1 MASIQGRG
9 RGRGLIPRGAIGVST
24 VAVVFFVVGLA
35 ILIGI
40 FHGLTKTS
48 GGEVAVVRNGG
59 PFDNHR
65 IRQVIQPAS
74 GLTWIGW
81 WSSAHKYPAQQRF
94 YTITSDAGRGDRA
107 GVDVVHTP
115 TSDGV
120 NVGIEGTI
128 YFTLNLGDSALRQ
141 FDNKFG
147 TRKFRGLDGVLR
159 FPYDGDDGWSGFLD
173 SIVRPV
179 IDNDLREQIN
189 TFRCAELVSSCALVQ
204 NAGSAATAP
213 PANSTNKGLGGQ
225 SNNGNIA
232 KVQQAIN
239 SSLGVDLRQT
249 LGGDFFTGIRF
260 NLVRI
265 TLPAKLQGAVD
276 DAQAAFAQVTQAQAR
291 VQSAKA
297 DAEANRIRQRGYQ
310 DCPACARIDELKAIP
325 PNVQTY
331 APGAG
336 FAVTPAK

>member
-1 MASIQGRG
+1 MSEVIKRRRAPSA
-9 RGRGLIPRGAIGVST
+9 PV
-24 VAVVFFVVGLA
+24 VVGAFLA
-35 ILIGI
+35 FAVIGLVVLLGL

-65 IRQVIQPAS
+65 IRQTIQPAS
-74 GLTWIGW
+74 GLTWIGF
-81 WSSAHKYPAQQRF
+81 WSSVHKYPAQQRF
-94 YTITSDAGRGDRA
+94 YTITADAGRGERT

-120 NVGIEGTI
+120 NVGLEGTL
-128 YFTLNLGDSALRQ
+128 YFTLNLDQATLRT
-141 FDNKFG
+141 FDDKFG

-159 FPYDGDDGWSGFLD
+159 SPYDGDDGWSGFLD
-173 SIVRPV
+173 QIVRPV

-189 TFRCAELVSSCALVQ
+189 SFRCAELISSCALVQ
-204 NAGSAATAP
+204 NATSRRPVAGA
-213 PANSTNKGLGGQ
+213 G

-232 KVQQAIN
+232 KVQEAIN
-239 SSLGVDLRQT
+239 SSLGEDLRRT
-249 LGGDFFTGIRF
+249 LGADFLTDIRF
-260 NLVRI
+260 NLVRV
-265 TLPAKLQGAVD
+265 TLPPKVQVAVD

-291 VQSAKA
+291 VQSARA
-297 DAEANRIRQRGYQ
+297 DAAANRIRQRGYR

-325 PNVQTY
+325 PSVQTY

-336 FAVTPAK
+336 FAVTPGK

>member
-1 MASIQGRG
+1 MASREGRG
-9 RGRGLIPRGAIGVST
+9 RWRVTGRGIGSITGLGILMFVLGLIALIGVLGG
-24 VAVVFFVVGLA
+24 F
-35 ILIGI
+35 
-40 FHGLTKTS
+40 TKTT

-65 IRQVIQPAS
+65 IRQTIQPAS
-74 GLTWIGW
+74 GLTWMGW

-94 YTITSDAGRGDRA
+94 YTITADAGHGDRP

-128 YFTLNLGDSALRQ
+128 YFTLNLDQAALRS
-141 FDNKFG
+141 FDDKFG
-147 TRKFRGLDGVLR
+147 TRKFRGLDGALR

-173 SIVRPV
+173 QIVRPV

-189 TFRCAELVSSCALVQ
+189 SFRCSDLVSSCALVQ
-204 NAGSAATAP
+204 NGPRQASSSGAVP
-213 PANSTNKGLGGQ
+213 VNGGRT
-225 SNNGNIA
+225 NNGNIA
-232 KVQQAIN
+232 KVQEAIN
-239 SSLGVDLRQT
+239 SSLGQDLRGT
-249 LGGDFFTGIRF
+249 LRGDFFTGIRF

-265 TLPAKLQGAVD
+265 TLPSKLQAAVD

-291 VQSAKA
+291 VQSARA
-297 DAEANRIRQRGYQ
+297 DAEANRIRQRGYR

-325 PNVQTY
+325 PNVQTF

-336 FAVTPAK
+336 FSVTPGG

>member
-1 MASIQGRG
+1 MSVQGSG
-9 RGRGLIPRGAIGVST
+9 RRRGLLPRGPLGLGA
-24 VAVVFFVVGLA
+24 VAVAFFVVGL
-35 ILIGI
+35 ILLIGL
-40 FHGLTKTS
+40 FSGLTKTS

-65 IRQVIQPAS
+65 IRQLIQPAS

-81 WSSAHKYPAQQRF
+81 WSSVHKYPAQQRF
-94 YTITSDAGRGDRA
+94 YTITADAGRGERP

-128 YFTLNLGDSALRQ
+128 YFTLNLDPRALRA
-141 FDNKFG
+141 FDDKFG
-147 TRKFRGLDGVLR
+147 TRKFRGLDGALR
-159 FPYDGDDGWSGFLD
+159 YPYNGDDGWSGFLD
-173 SIVRPV
+173 QIVRPV

-204 NAGSAATAP
+204 NAGSTTGTP
-213 PANSTNKGLGGQ
+213 KGLGGQ

-276 DAQAAFAQVTQAQAR
+276 DAQAAFAQVTQAQGR

-297 DAEANRIRQRGYQ
+297 DAEANRIRQRGYR

-325 PNVQTY
+325 PSVQTY

-336 FAVTPAK
+336 FAVTPGK

>member
-1 MASIQGRG
+1 M
-9 RGRGLIPRGAIGVST
+9 LGAAGV
-24 VAVVFFVVGLA
+24 AFLVVGLVL
-35 ILIGI
+35 LIGI
-40 FHGLTKTS
+40 FHGLTKTN

-59 PFDNHR
+59 AFDNHR

-94 YTITSDAGRGDRA
+94 YTITADAGHGDRP

-115 TSDGV
+115 TADGV

-128 YFTLNLGDSALRQ
+128 YFTLNLDTAALRA

-147 TRKFRGLDGVLR
+147 TRKFRGLDGLLR

-173 SIVRPV
+173 QIVRPV
-179 IDNDLREQIN
+179 IDNDLREQVN
-189 TFRCAELVSSCALVQ
+189 NFRCSDLVSSCSLVQ
-204 NAGSAATAP
+204 NAGAGGGGGGGAP
-213 PANSTNKGLGGQ
+213 GVRGGR

-232 KVQQAIN
+232 KVQLAIN
-239 SSLGVDLRQT
+239 SSLGDDLTQT
-249 LGGDFFTGIRF
+249 LGGTFFTSIRF

-265 TLPAKLQGAVD
+265 TLPPKVQAAVD

-291 VQSAKA
+291 VESARA

-325 PNVQTY
+325 SNVQTF

-336 FAVTPAK
+336 FAVTPGR